1 VRQAETLAI
10 LKPRKAVAGTVR
22 RPDPK
27 PTIGLAEPLAALI
40 EHRRP
45 SDAKGG
51 SRP

>member
-1 VRQAETLAI
+1 VRQAETLAT
-10 LKPRKAVAGTVR
+10 LNPRKAIAGTFR

-27 PTIGLAEPLAALI
+27 PTIGLAEPLAAVI

-45 SDAKGG
+45 TDAKGG